1 MPSKPAIVRQ
11 RDVTRIMKGAAAA
24 GIVLGIVI
32 RDGEARFV
40 PVDELVPADEP
51 SALDAWRAKRDAR
64 KAGRRA

>member
-64 KAGRRA
+64 KASRRA